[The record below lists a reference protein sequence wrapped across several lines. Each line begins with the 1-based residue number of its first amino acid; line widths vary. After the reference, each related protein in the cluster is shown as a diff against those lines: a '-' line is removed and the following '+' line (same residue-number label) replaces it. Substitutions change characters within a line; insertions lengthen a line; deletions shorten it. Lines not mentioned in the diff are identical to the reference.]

1 MIFLL
6 VLVFCKL
13 LRENCSIIV
22 KDAKELE
29 NCIYGKLGS
38 SAQHQAQAHV
48 HLSPALN
55 AQHQLEHATPKCCT
69 AEDLET

>member
-29 NCIYGKLGS
+29 NCIYGKLGL
-38 SAQHQAQAHV
+38 SALEPSIER
-48 HLSPALN
+48 LSTCP
-55 AQHQLEHATPKCCT
+55 HQLEHATPKCCA